1 MYHGFVN
8 NPRNRHAV
16 NGREEQQDMVDDI
29 LRSMRAKE
37 ASRPKPKVQER
48 VVWNACLNKYV
59 TVR

>member
-8 NPRNRHAV
+8 NPRNRHVV
-16 NGREEQQDMVDDI
+16 NGREEQQAMVTDI
-29 LRSMRAKE
+29 LRTMRARE
-37 ASRPKPKVQER
+37 LPRPKIQER